1 MGNYFKVS
9 RFLRLISQTPRFRAI
24 GRWGTVGVD
33 LLMTELNLEPLEKAI
48 SQLKSGIE
56 QSRTVS
62 DNDLLRDGV
71 IQRFEYTMDLSWKM
85 IQRYLK
91 HIVQVDESVLR
102 TKKDL
107 FREAARLRL
116 ITNVEAWFGYYESR
130 NETSHIYNSQIAESV
145 FAQAELFLPDAIRL
159 LEELKHAG

>member
-1 MGNYFKVS
+1 
-9 RFLRLISQTPRFRAI
+9 
-24 GRWGTVGVD
+24 
-33 LLMTELNLEPLEKAI
+33 MTELNLEPLEKAI

>member
-1 MGNYFKVS
+1 
-9 RFLRLISQTPRFRAI
+9 
-24 GRWGTVGVD
+24 
-33 LLMTELNLEPLEKAI
+33 MTELNLEPLEKAI

-107 FREAARLRL
+107 FREAAWLRL

>member
-1 MGNYFKVS
+1 
-9 RFLRLISQTPRFRAI
+9 
-24 GRWGTVGVD
+24 
-33 LLMTELNLEPLEKAI
+33 MTELNLEPLEKAI

-130 NETSHIYNSQIAESV
+130 NKTSHIYNSQIAESV

>member
-1 MGNYFKVS
+1 
-9 RFLRLISQTPRFRAI
+9 
-24 GRWGTVGVD
+24 
-33 LLMTELNLEPLEKAI
+33 MTELNLEPLEKAI

-130 NETSHIYNSQIAESV
+130 NETSHIYDSRIAESV

>member
-1 MGNYFKVS
+1 
-9 RFLRLISQTPRFRAI
+9 
-24 GRWGTVGVD
+24 
-33 LLMTELNLEPLEKAI
+33 MTELNLEPLEKAI

-56 QSRTVS
+56 QSSTVS

-107 FREAARLRL
+107 FREAAWLRL